1 MNTMPE
7 SFESMLAELAESA
20 AAATAPPNPA
30 AVRGRARQ
38 RTVRRRVAA
47 SALALTVLAACGGTV
62 AAVAAKYA
70 PRSGTAGQLA
80 PAAGTP
86 GPSGSGGSAPGTAS
100 ATSAASA
107 AYTAIA
113 GVWQLVD
120 GDRYL
125 IIFPDGVIG
134 MGEAG
139 AWTLC
144 DGHLAPARAG
154 SFAVSELACGDYG
167 TTGMVMRSVAGGT
180 ELSLAVP
187 ARGAAAGY
195 TVTYRS
201 AGALMD
207 TTSATAVLTKLLDGE
222 WTSDDADKR
231 DLVFIGGG
239 AVSMTGVSGTGG
251 LKYAGVVT
259 AYYAGAV
266 RVEIP
271 CTSYAASGTDASVR
285 ATQKKAAAAY
295 CGVVL
300 VQQDTAVQLAVV
312 GSYGPE
318 VLTRVGASTF
328 AGDAASPSSSTADD
342 PASSPGM
349 SLTDAPSGVPSG
361 TP

>member
-1 MNTMPE
+1 MPE

-38 RTVRRRVAA
+38 RTVRRRIAA

-86 GPSGSGGSAPGTAS
+86 GPSGSGGSAPGSASAPGAAS

-125 IIFPDGVIG
+125 IVFPDGVIG

-154 SFAVSELACGDYG
+154 GFAVSELACGDYG
-167 TTGMVMRSVAGGT
+167 TTGLVLRSVAGGT

-207 TTSATAVLTKLLDGE
+207 TTSETAVLTKLLDGE
-222 WTSDDADKR
+222 WTSDNADKR
-231 DLVFIGGG
+231 DLVFIGGD

-271 CTSYAASGTDASVR
+271 CTSYAASGTDASIR
-285 ATQKKAAAAY
+285 ATQKKTAAPAY

-300 VQQDTAVQLAVV
+300 VQQDTAAQLAVV

-318 VLTRVGASTF
+318 VLTRVGASTL

-342 PASSPGM
+342 PASPGA
-349 SLTDAPSGVPSG
+349 SLTDAPSG